1 MQKGIFLCLAALL
14 ALACLG
20 QAQDVAT
27 PVVGA
32 QSKITPTDDGTILL
46 KNADNDLIKFSDID
60 NTGSRLMESDS
71 DSPEENLTLGY
82 LLFDLSDLMPVS
94 DQNLVML
101 KIYADNSSQLDEEL
115 MILSDRILSMKEGTS
130 PSGFLAS
137 SGYDS
142 KVTTGPGF
150 ALFNLTAEI
159 KILQQHDQKSIGIF
173 FAGEDLTIGTLE
185 SGKPA
190 EMIVL

>member
-1 MQKGIFLCLAALL
+1 MQKAIFVCLTALL

-20 QAQDVAT
+20 QAQDGT
-27 PVVGA
+27 SVVGT
-32 QSKITPTDDGTILL
+32 QSKIMPTDDGTILL
-46 KNADNDLIKFSDID
+46 KNADNDMIMFSDID
-60 NTGSRLMESDS
+60 NMGSRLRESDY
-71 DSPEENLTLGY
+71 DYPEENVTLGY
-82 LLFDLSDLMPVS
+82 LFFDLSDLMPVS

-115 MILSDRILSMKEGTS
+115 LILSDRMLSMKDGAS
-130 PSGFLAS
+130 PSGFFAS

-142 KVTTGPGF
+142 AVTTGPGF

-159 KILQQHDQKSIGIF
+159 RTMQQHDQKSIGIF
-173 FAGEDLTIGTLE
+173 FAGEDLTIETLE

>member
-1 MQKGIFLCLAALL
+1 
-14 ALACLG
+14 
-20 QAQDVAT
+20 
-27 PVVGA
+27 
-32 QSKITPTDDGTILL
+32 
-46 KNADNDLIKFSDID
+46 
-60 NTGSRLMESDS
+60 
-71 DSPEENLTLGY
+71 
-82 LLFDLSDLMPVS
+82 MPVS

-115 MILSDRILSMKEGTS
+115 IILSDRMLSMKDGAS
-130 PSGFLAS
+130 PSGFFAS

-142 KVTTGPGF
+142 EVTTGPGF

-159 KILQQHDQKSIGIF
+159 RTMQQNDQKSIGIF
-173 FAGEDLTIGTLE
+173 FAGEDLTIETLE